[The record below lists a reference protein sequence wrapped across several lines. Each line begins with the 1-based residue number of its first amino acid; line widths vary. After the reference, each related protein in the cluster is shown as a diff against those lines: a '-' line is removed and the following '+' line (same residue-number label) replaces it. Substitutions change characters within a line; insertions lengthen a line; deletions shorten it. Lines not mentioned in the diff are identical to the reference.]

1 MSKYRETRL
10 KNIYPNLPCLER
22 NTREQGKLEYWI
34 AMSSSRPYK
43 GEDGTNLNTSAA
55 DVNKNNDDKKSS
67 NNSSSSSNN
76 NNNNNNKSPAAF
88 LNLNLDLSGPR
99 DDFIGILADRVVK
112 VINENYT
119 ENGPIIQQTLE
130 KFLPSTKETIRTDL
144 PFYNSTVDILKYQ
157 RDNYLIGT
165 KYAEQ
170 KQHYRQRQFPFTNS
184 RFGAAIG
191 SPRMPNDATALGYIQ
206 IVQLG
211 SWFVPSKTIKDALL
225 PIVILLPS
233 GVLHDTIT
241 STVSDA
247 IPLAQPIVDSAMK
260 DAVLG
265 VINDP
270 QIRQL
275 IKSRT
280 QKILRVNDDENN
292 NNDNDKK

>member
-1 MSKYRETRL
+1 
-10 KNIYPNLPCLER
+10 
-22 NTREQGKLEYWI
+22 
-34 AMSSSRPYK
+34 MSSSRPDK
-43 GEDGTNLNTSAA
+43 GEDGANLNASAA
-55 DVNKNNDDKKSS
+55 DVNTNNDDKKSS
-67 NNSSSSSNN
+67 SSSSSNS
-76 NNNNNNKSPAAF
+76 NNNNKSPAAF
-88 LNLNLDLSGPR
+88 LNLDLSGPR

-170 KQHYRQRQFPFTNS
+170 KQQYQQRQFPFTNS

-280 QKILRVNDDENN
+280 QKILRVNDDDNNNN
-292 NNDNDKK
+292 NNDKK

>member
-1 MSKYRETRL
+1 L
-10 KNIYPNLPCLER
+10 KGTQGEQG
-22 NTREQGKLEYWI
+22 EQGKLEYWI
-34 AMSSSRPYK
+34 AMSSSTRPDK
-43 GEDGTNLNTSAA
+43 GEDCANLKTSAG
-55 DVNKNNDDKKSS
+55 DVNKNNDNKNDDDDEKKTD
-67 NNSSSSSNN
+67 NSSNN
-76 NNNNNNKSPAAF
+76 NSNKSPVAF
-88 LNLNLDLSGPR
+88 LNLNLNLSGPR

-119 ENGPIIQQTLE
+119 ENINEPIIQQTLE
-130 KFLPSTKETIRTDL
+130 RFLPSTKENIRTDL
-144 PFYNSTVDILKYQ
+144 PFYNSIVDILKYQ
-157 RDNYLIGT
+157 RDNYLVGT

-170 KQHYRQRQFPFTNS
+170 KQQYQQRQFPFTNS
-184 RFGAAIG
+184 RFGSAIG
-191 SPRMPNDATALGYIQ
+191 SPRMPNDTTALGYIQ
-206 IVQLG
+206 IVKLG

-225 PIVILLPS
+225 PIVISLPS
-233 GVLHDTIT
+233 GVLNDTIT

-280 QKILRVNDDENN
+280 QKILSVNDDDNN
-292 NNDNDKK
+292 NNNNNNNE